1 MKKTWL
7 TIVSILTILTISAC
21 GSNDS
26 KVIVETKAG
35 NITQEEFYEELKKQ
49 NGAEVLQ
56 AMITFKVLSD
66 KYEVTDD
73 EVKEELEQLKESVG
87 EEFDEILEAQN
98 ITEDD
103 LKADIRNGLIIDKAY
118 TDGIEVT
125 DEEIKTFYERMNV
138 EINARHILVD
148 DEETAKEVK
157 EKLDKGE
164 DFAKLAKKYS
174 TDSSNSDKG
183 GELGFFTVGSMVS
196 EFEDVAFNLEVG
208 DISDPVETEYGYHI
222 IELLEVKELDEDI
235 GTLEE
240 NEDEIRQRIIDSKV
254 DQEEAMDRI
263 QKLIDDADV
272 NIKLKE
278 FENLFDEPEALG

>member
-278 FENLFDEPEALG
+278 FENLFDEPETLG

>member
-183 GELGFFTVGSMVS
+183 GELGFFTVGSKVS

>member
-66 KYEVTDD
+66 KYEVTDG